1 MSPTESAKALVADW
15 YRWADRGMFIS
26 HCDRKAL
33 AVLEEAVTKA
43 IGAARTET
51 APKTKAKGPAK

>member
-1 MSPTESAKALVADW
+1 MSPTEAAKALVADW

-33 AVLEEAVTKA
+33 AVLEVAVAEA
-43 IGAARTET
+43 IGAAAAA
-51 APKTKAKGPAK
+51 APKTKAKGPVK